1 MRQLRRVALSGLL
14 GTAVEFYDFLVYGT
28 VAALVFGELFFPTA
42 DPAVGTIA
50 AFGTFAAGYVA
61 RPLGGIVFGH
71 FGDRIGR
78 KSMMLLTM
86 VLMGAGSFLI
96 GLLPTYD
103 AIGVWAP
110 VLLVALRVVQGI
122 AIGGEWGG
130 ATLMVVEHA
139 ERTQGAG
146 RRRGLWSSF
155 TQLGAPLG
163 SVLSAGVVT
172 LVATLP
178 DDEFRT
184 WGWRVP
190 FLLSVAL
197 LAVGLFVRLKVAESP
212 LFAEA
217 EAEADAEAEAGA
229 EADAE
234 AGAEKAPR
242 RASRPPVAEVLR
254 RPKPLLLACGVG
266 IGAFTAQALLT
277 SFMISYAVEQ
287 GYTRPQVLTAVTA
300 ASFVALAVLPAASAL
315 SDRVGRRPVVLAG
328 ALASAALAFPVLA
341 LVGSGSPGLLI
352 LALVLGH
359 GVAQS
364 TMYGPLGALLSEMFG
379 TRVRYTGASLGYQA
393 ATLVGAGF
401 SPMIASSLLA
411 TYDGSSTPI
420 SLLLCGG
427 ALITALTVWRMRETH
442 GDSLDSPAPDVNAPE
457 VNGPEVSAPEVN
469 ALKVNG
475 PKVNG
480 PKVSGPELNGP
491 AQEGTRP

>member
-1 MRQLRRVALSGLL
+1 MQPSPPVAQPAPDSRQLRRVAVSGLL
-14 GTAVEFYDFLVYGT
+14 GTTVEFYDFLVYGT
-28 VAALVFGELFFPTA
+28 VAALVFGDLFFPRA

-50 AFGTFAAGYVA
+50 AFGTFAAGYLA

-86 VLMGAGSFLI
+86 VLMGCGSFLI

-130 ATLMVVEHA
+130 AMLMVVEHA
-139 ERTQGAG
+139 EHARGS
-146 RRRGLWSSF
+146 RRGLWSSF

-178 DDEFRT
+178 DDEFRS

-190 FLLSVAL
+190 FLLSVVL
-197 LAVGLFVRLKVAESP
+197 LAVGLFVRLRVAESP
-212 LFAEA
+212 LFAQA
-217 EAEADAEAEAGA
+217 
-229 EADAE
+229 
-234 AGAEKAPR
+234 R
-242 RASRPPVAEVLR
+242 REPVDRPPIVEVLR
-254 RPKPLLLACGVG
+254 RPKPVLLAACVG
-266 IGAFTAQALLT
+266 IGAFTTQSLLT
-277 SFMISYAVEQ
+277 SFMISYAVGQ
-287 GYTRPQVLTAVTA
+287 GYSRPQVLTAVTV
-300 ASFVALAVLPAASAL
+300 ASCVALAVLPAASAL

-328 ALASAALAFPVLA
+328 AVTSAALAFPVLA

-364 TMYGPLGALLSEMFG
+364 TMYGPLGALLTEMFG
-379 TRVRYTGASLGYQA
+379 TRVRYTGASLGYQG

-401 SPMIASSLLA
+401 SPLIAGSLVA
-411 TYDGSSTPI
+411 SAGGSGTPV
-420 SLLLCGG
+420 SLLLCAG
-427 ALITALTVWRMRETH
+427 AAITAVTVWRLRETH
-442 GDSLDSPAPDVNAPE
+442 TDALDSPAAAP
-457 VNGPEVSAPEVN
+457 
-469 ALKVNG
+469 AL
-475 PKVNG
+475 
-480 PKVSGPELNGP
+480 
-491 AQEGTRP
+491 EGTPR

>member
-1 MRQLRRVALSGLL
+1 MQPSPSTAQPPPDTRQLRRVALSGLL

-28 VAALVFGELFFPTA
+28 VAALVFGDLFFPKA

-86 VLMGAGSFLI
+86 ALMGCGSFLI
-96 GLLPTYD
+96 GVLPTYD

-110 VLLVALRVVQGI
+110 VLLVTLRVVQGI

-139 ERTQGAG
+139 ERTQSG
-146 RRRGLWSSF
+146 RRGMWSSF
-155 TQLGAPLG
+155 TMLGAPLG
-163 SVLSAGVVT
+163 SVLSAGMVT
-172 LVATLP
+172 LVSGLP
-178 DDEFRT
+178 DDQFRA

-190 FLLSVAL
+190 FLLSIVL

-212 LFAEA
+212 LFAQVKQE
-217 EAEADAEAEAGA
+217 
-229 EADAE
+229 
-234 AGAEKAPR
+234 PR
-242 RASRPPVAEVLR
+242 AKPPVVEVLR
-254 RPKPLLLACGVG
+254 RPKPVLMACGVG
-266 IGAFTAQALLT
+266 IGAFTAQSLLT
-277 SFMISYAVEQ
+277 GFMISYAVDI
-287 GYTRPQVLTAVTA
+287 GYSRSQVLTAVTI
-300 ASFVALAVLPAASAL
+300 ASCVALLVLPAASAL

-328 ALASAALAFPVLA
+328 AVASAALAFPVLA
-341 LVGSGSPGLLI
+341 LVNSGSPGLLI
-352 LALVLGH
+352 LALALGH

-364 TMYGPLGALLSEMFG
+364 TMYGPLGALLTEMFG

-401 SPMIASSLLA
+401 SPLIASSLLA
-411 TYDGSSTPI
+411 SYGGGSTPV

-427 ALITALTVWRMRETH
+427 AAVTALTVWRLRETR
-442 GDSLDSPAPDVNAPE
+442 A
-457 VNGPEVSAPEVN
+457 N
-469 ALKVNG
+469 ALENHETRSVT
-475 PKVNG
+475 PT
-480 PKVSGPELNGP
+480 P
-491 AQEGTRP
+491 EGTPR

>member
-1 MRQLRRVALSGLL
+1 VQSSPSPAQLPTDTRQLRRVALSGLL

-28 VAALVFGELFFPTA
+28 VAALVFGDLFFPRA

-86 VLMGAGSFLI
+86 ALMGCGSFLI
-96 GLLPTYD
+96 GVLPTYD

-110 VLLVALRVVQGI
+110 VLLVALRVVQGL

-139 ERTQGAG
+139 ERTQGS
-146 RRRGLWSSF
+146 RRGLWSSF
-155 TQLGAPLG
+155 TQLGAPVG
-163 SVLSAGVVT
+163 SVMSAGVVT
-172 LVATLP
+172 LVSALP
-178 DDEFRT
+178 DDEFRA

-190 FLLSVAL
+190 FLLSIVL

-212 LFAEA
+212 LFAQV
-217 EAEADAEAEAGA
+217 
-229 EADAE
+229 
-234 AGAEKAPR
+234 R
-242 RASRPPVAEVLR
+242 REPLDRPPVVEVLR
-254 RPKPLLLACGVG
+254 RPKPVLLAACVG
-266 IGAFTAQALLT
+266 IGAFTAQSLLT
-277 SFMISYAVEQ
+277 GFMISYAVDE
-287 GYTRPQVLTAVTA
+287 GYARPQVLTAVTV
-300 ASFVALAVLPAASAL
+300 ASCVALVVLPAASAL

-328 ALASAALAFPVLA
+328 AMASAALAFPVLA
-341 LVGSGSPGLLI
+341 LVDSGSPALLI
-352 LALVLGH
+352 LALALGH

-393 ATLVGAGF
+393 ATLLGAGF
-401 SPMIASSLLA
+401 SPLIASSLLA
-411 TYDGSSTPI
+411 SSGGGSTPV

-427 ALITALTVWRMRETH
+427 AAITALTVWRLRETH
-442 GDSLDSPAPDVNAPE
+442 TDTLDAAASSATAPTP
-457 VNGPEVSAPEVN
+457 
-469 ALKVNG
+469 
-475 PKVNG
+475 
-480 PKVSGPELNGP
+480 
-491 AQEGTRP
+491 EGTLR

>member
-1 MRQLRRVALSGLL
+1 MQSARAPRPQPDPDTRQLRRVALSGLL

-28 VAALVFGELFFPTA
+28 VAALVFGELFFPQA

-71 FGDRIGR
+71 FGDRLGR

-103 AIGVWAP
+103 TIGVWAP
-110 VLLVALRVVQGI
+110 VLLITLRVVQGI

-130 ATLMVVEHA
+130 ATLMVVEHVEHA
-139 ERTQGAG
+139 ERTRGTTH

-163 SVLSAGVVT
+163 SVTSAGVVT
-172 LVATLP
+172 LVSMLP
-178 DDEFRT
+178 DDEFRS

-190 FLLSVAL
+190 FLLSLVL

-212 LFAEA
+212 LFTAA
-217 EAEADAEAEAGA
+217 
-229 EADAE
+229 
-234 AGAEKAPR
+234 KQAPR
-242 RASRPPVAEVLR
+242 TPARRPPLAEVLR
-254 RPKPLLLACGVG
+254 RPRPLLLACCVG

-277 SFMISYAVEQ
+277 GFMISYAVDH
-287 GYTRPQVLTAVTA
+287 GYTRPQVLIAVTVASCA
-300 ASFVALAVLPAASAL
+300 ALVVLPVASTL

-328 ALASAALAFPVLA
+328 AVASAALAFPVLA
-341 LVGSGSPGLLI
+341 LVDSGSPGLLI
-352 LALVLGH
+352 LALVLGQ

-364 TMYGPLGALLSEMFG
+364 TMYGPLGALLTEMFG
-379 TRVRYTGASLGYQA
+379 THVRYTGASIGYQM

-401 SPMIASSLLA
+401 SPVIASSLLA
-411 TYDGSSTPI
+411 AYDGSSTPL
-420 SLLLCGG
+420 SLLLCGS
-427 ALITALTVWRMRETH
+427 AAITALTVWRLRETH
-442 GDSLDSPAPDVNAPE
+442 ADALDSPAHRLDTPAPE
-457 VNGPEVSAPEVN
+457 GIRS
-469 ALKVNG
+469 
-475 PKVNG
+475 
-480 PKVSGPELNGP
+480 
-491 AQEGTRP
+491 

>member
-1 MRQLRRVALSGLL
+1 VQPAPVPVPPPAPDSRQLRRVALSGLL

-28 VAALVFGELFFPTA
+28 VAALVFGELFFPDA

-50 AFGTFAAGYVA
+50 AFGTFAAGYLA
-61 RPLGGIVFGH
+61 RPLGGVVFGH
-71 FGDRIGR
+71 FGDRLGR
-78 KSMMLLTM
+78 KSMLLLTM
-86 VLMGAGSFLI
+86 VLMGACSFLI

-110 VLLVALRVVQGI
+110 VLLVALRVVQGL

-139 ERTQGAG
+139 ERTGGAE

-163 SVLSAGVVT
+163 SMLSAGVVT
-172 LVATLP
+172 VVSTLP
-178 DDEFRT
+178 DDEFRA

-197 LAVGLFVRLKVAESP
+197 LAVGLFVRLRVAESP
-212 LFAEA
+212 LFTEA
-217 EAEADAEAEAGA
+217 STH
-229 EADAE
+229 
-234 AGAEKAPR
+234 PR
-242 RASRPPVAEVLR
+242 DTRARDTTPLAAVLR
-254 RPKPLLLACGVG
+254 RPRPLLLACGVG

-277 SFMISYAVEQ
+277 SFMISYAVRH

-300 ASFVALAVLPAASAL
+300 ASCVALAVLPAASAL

-328 ALASAALAFPVLA
+328 AVASAALAFPVLA
-341 LVGSGSPGLLI
+341 LVDSGSPGLLI
-352 LALVLGH
+352 LALALGH

-379 TRVRYTGASLGYQA
+379 TRVRYTGASLGYQL

-411 TYDGSSTPI
+411 AYDGSSTPL

-427 ALITALTVWRMRETH
+427 AAITALTVWRLRETH
-442 GDSLDSPAPDVNAPE
+442 TDTLDARTTTPANV
-457 VNGPEVSAPEVN
+457 
-469 ALKVNG
+469 
-475 PKVNG
+475 
-480 PKVSGPELNGP
+480 P
-491 AQEGTRP
+491 AAEGARP

>member
-1 MRQLRRVALSGLL
+1 MQSSPSTAQPPPDTRQLRRVALSGLL

-28 VAALVFGELFFPTA
+28 VAALVFGDLFFPRA

-86 VLMGAGSFLI
+86 ALMGCGSFLI
-96 GLLPTYD
+96 GVLPTYD

-110 VLLVALRVVQGI
+110 ILLVTLRVVQGI

-139 ERTQGAG
+139 ERTQSG
-146 RRRGLWSSF
+146 RRGMWSSF
-155 TQLGAPLG
+155 TMLGAPLG
-163 SVLSAGVVT
+163 SVLSAGMVT
-172 LVATLP
+172 LVSGLP
-178 DDEFRT
+178 DDQFRA

-190 FLLSVAL
+190 FLLSIVL

-212 LFAEA
+212 LFAQVKRE
-217 EAEADAEAEAGA
+217 
-229 EADAE
+229 
-234 AGAEKAPR
+234 PR
-242 RASRPPVAEVLR
+242 AKPPVVEVLR
-254 RPKPLLLACGVG
+254 RPKPVLMACGVG
-266 IGAFTAQALLT
+266 IGAFTAQSLLT
-277 SFMISYAVEQ
+277 GFMISYAVDN
-287 GYTRPQVLTAVTA
+287 GYSRSQVLTAVTI
-300 ASFVALAVLPAASAL
+300 ASCVALLVLPAASAL

-328 ALASAALAFPVLA
+328 AVASAALAFPVLA
-341 LVGSGSPGLLI
+341 LVDSGSPGLLI
-352 LALVLGH
+352 LALALGH

-364 TMYGPLGALLSEMFG
+364 TMYGPLGALLTEMFG

-401 SPMIASSLLA
+401 SPLIASSLLA
-411 TYDGSSTPI
+411 SYGGGSTPV

-427 ALITALTVWRMRETH
+427 AAVTALTVWRLRETSANALENH
-442 GDSLDSPAPDVNAPE
+442 KPHSVTPAP
-457 VNGPEVSAPEVN
+457 
-469 ALKVNG
+469 
-475 PKVNG
+475 
-480 PKVSGPELNGP
+480 
-491 AQEGTRP
+491 EGTPR

>member
-1 MRQLRRVALSGLL
+1 MQPSPPPDRQPPADSTQLRRVALSGLL

-28 VAALVFGELFFPTA
+28 VAALVFGDLFFPEA
-42 DPAVGTIA
+42 DPAVGTVA

-61 RPLGGIVFGH
+61 RPVGGLVFGH
-71 FGDRIGR
+71 FGDRLGR
-78 KSMMLLTM
+78 KSMMLVTM
-86 VLMGAGSFLI
+86 TLMGVGSFLI

-139 ERTQGAG
+139 ERVRGS
-146 RRRGLWSSF
+146 RRGLWSSF

-172 LVATLP
+172 LVAALP
-178 DDEFRT
+178 DEQFRA

-197 LAVGLFVRLKVAESP
+197 LAVGLFVRLRVAESP
-212 LFAEA
+212 LFQPAERH
-217 EAEADAEAEAGA
+217 D
-229 EADAE
+229 
-234 AGAEKAPR
+234 
-242 RASRPPVAEVLR
+242 RPPVLEVLR
-254 RPKPLLLACGVG
+254 RPKPVLLAACVG
-266 IGAFTAQALLT
+266 IGAFTAQSLLT
-277 SFMISYAVEQ
+277 GFMISYAVDR
-287 GYTRPQVLTAVTA
+287 GYSRPQVLTAVTV
-300 ASFVALAVLPAASAL
+300 ASCVALLVLPVASAL

-328 ALASAALAFPVLA
+328 AVASAALAFPVLA
-341 LVGSGSPGLLI
+341 LVDSGSHGLLI

-364 TMYGPLGALLSEMFG
+364 TMYGPLGALLTEMFG

-393 ATLVGAGF
+393 ATLIGAGF
-401 SPMIASSLLA
+401 SPLIASSLLA
-411 TYDGSSTPI
+411 ADGGGSSTPV

-427 ALITALTVWRMRETH
+427 AAITALTVWRMRETH
-442 GDSLDSPAPDVNAPE
+442 TDALDAPAPRATTAAREGAP
-457 VNGPEVSAPEVN
+457 G
-469 ALKVNG
+469 
-475 PKVNG
+475 
-480 PKVSGPELNGP
+480 
-491 AQEGTRP
+491 

>member
-1 MRQLRRVALSGLL
+1 MQPSRSSTRQSTPESRQLRRVALSGLL

-28 VAALVFGELFFPTA
+28 VAALVFGDLFFPGA

-71 FGDRIGR
+71 FGDRLGR

-86 VLMGAGSFLI
+86 VLMGCGSFLI

-110 VLLVALRVVQGI
+110 VLLVTLRVVQGV

-139 ERTQGAG
+139 ERTQGS
-146 RRRGLWSSF
+146 RRGLWSSS

-163 SVLSAGVVT
+163 AVLSAGVVT
-172 LVATLP
+172 LVSGLP
-178 DDEFRT
+178 DEQFRS

-190 FLLSVAL
+190 FLLSLLL
-197 LAVGLFVRLKVAESP
+197 LAVGMFVRLKVAESP
-212 LFAEA
+212 LFERAAERG
-217 EAEADAEAEAGA
+217 ER
-229 EADAE
+229 
-234 AGAEKAPR
+234 AP
-242 RASRPPVAEVLR
+242 SGRPPILEVLR
-254 RPKPLLLACGVG
+254 RPGPVLRAACVG
-266 IGAFTAQALLT
+266 IGAFTAQSLLT
-277 SFMISYAVEQ
+277 GFMISYAVGH
-287 GYTRPQVLTAVTA
+287 GYSRPQVLTAVTV
-300 ASFVALAVLPAASAL
+300 ASAVALFVLPAASAL

-328 ALASAALAFPVLA
+328 AIASAALAFPVLA
-341 LVGSGSPGLLI
+341 LVDSGSPGLLI
-352 LALVLGH
+352 LALALGH

-364 TMYGPLGALLSEMFG
+364 TMYGPLGALLTEMFG

-401 SPMIASSLLA
+401 SPLVATSLVASSG
-411 TYDGSSTPI
+411 GSGTPV

-427 ALITALTVWRMRETH
+427 AAITALTVWRLRETR
-442 GDSLDSPAPDVNAPE
+442 GDALEAPTPRTVA
-457 VNGPEVSAPEVN
+457 
-469 ALKVNG
+469 
-475 PKVNG
+475 
-480 PKVSGPELNGP
+480 SGV
-491 AQEGTRP
+491 

>member
-1 MRQLRRVALSGLL
+1 MQPSPSTAQPPPDTRQLRRVALSGLL

-28 VAALVFGELFFPTA
+28 VAALVFGDLFFPKA

-86 VLMGAGSFLI
+86 ALMGCGSFLI
-96 GLLPTYD
+96 GVLPTYD

-110 VLLVALRVVQGI
+110 VLLVTLRVVQGI

-139 ERTQGAG
+139 ERTQSG
-146 RRRGLWSSF
+146 RRGMWSSF
-155 TQLGAPLG
+155 TMLGAPLG
-163 SVLSAGVVT
+163 SVLSAGMVT
-172 LVATLP
+172 LVSGLP
-178 DDEFRT
+178 DDQFRA

-190 FLLSVAL
+190 FLLSIVL

-212 LFAEA
+212 LFAQVKRE
-217 EAEADAEAEAGA
+217 
-229 EADAE
+229 
-234 AGAEKAPR
+234 PR
-242 RASRPPVAEVLR
+242 AKPPVVEVLR
-254 RPKPLLLACGVG
+254 RPKPVLMACGVG
-266 IGAFTAQALLT
+266 IGAFTAQSLLT
-277 SFMISYAVEQ
+277 GFMISYAVDI
-287 GYTRPQVLTAVTA
+287 GYGRSQVLTAVTI
-300 ASFVALAVLPAASAL
+300 ASCVALLVLPAASAL

-328 ALASAALAFPVLA
+328 AIASAALAFPVLA
-341 LVGSGSPGLLI
+341 LVNSGSPGLLI
-352 LALVLGH
+352 LALALGH

-364 TMYGPLGALLSEMFG
+364 TMYGPLGALLTEMFG

-401 SPMIASSLLA
+401 SPLIASSLLA
-411 TYDGSSTPI
+411 SYGGGSTPV

-427 ALITALTVWRMRETH
+427 AAVTALTVWRLRETR
-442 GDSLDSPAPDVNAPE
+442 A
-457 VNGPEVSAPEVN
+457 N
-469 ALKVNG
+469 ALENHETRSVT
-475 PKVNG
+475 PT
-480 PKVSGPELNGP
+480 P
-491 AQEGTRP
+491 EGTPR